1 MTLNQYRVKKLMTDF
16 VLFNIFINGLFYI
29 INFRNFTG
37 KLTFDAISNDLFIGL
52 VILALLCPA
61 AGFFNLPK
69 ALTKDCFDLSQRK
82 PSSLSRIFPKKNLYR
97 SLIISVF
104 TLIIS
109 GVCFILIPQL
119 LGIGAINHY
128 IGFSIKV
135 VTAIIM
141 SAIVGYVV
149 IELTMDDYQVKT
161 KNEGVST
168 NG

>member
-29 INFRNFTG
+29 INFRNFRG
-37 KLTFDAISNDLFIGL
+37 SLTFDAITTDLFIGL

-69 ALTKDCFDLSQRK
+69 ALTKDKLDLKTRK
-82 PSSLSRIFPKKNLYR
+82 LSFFSSVFPKKNLYR
-97 SLIISVF
+97 SLIISFF

-109 GVCFILIPQL
+109 GVFFILIPQL
-119 LGIGAINHY
+119 IGIGEINHY

-135 VTAIIM
+135 ITAIIM
-141 SAIVGYVV
+141 SALVGYVV
-149 IELTMDDYQVKT
+149 IELTMDDYQAKQN
-161 KNEGVST
+161 KEGVSI